1 MTTEADKKQQES
13 GLLTAFESFEH
24 FCKVMLD
31 SWALI
36 DTNGKVVKAN
46 PLFAQLVGQKPKMI
60 LKAESIDNLIKLS
73 LMEKPLLASDLL
85 KYQSPTRIDEVRGT
99 NHQTDSLNLII
110 GVYPITDAKTQA
122 GLGTFLLIRDVT
134 AETNLQDKYKTTA
147 IKSITDPLTGLF
159 TRGYFEEFLESQ
171 IRTLA
176 LLHESGE
183 HPELS
188 LIMADIDFFKKVND
202 KYGHQAGD
210 YVIQSVANIMR
221 KTFRKTDLV
230 CRYGGEEFL
239 VILPSTSLAGASYA
253 AEKLRLAI
261 EAERMVF
268 DGTHIP
274 VTISSGVAQIK
285 FGKETYTETM
295 GRADAALYFSKES
308 GRNKASI
315 HDGESI
321 VIFNLKPFQAA

>member
-1 MTTEADKKQQES
+1 MSADGQE
-13 GLLTAFESFEH
+13 
-24 FCKVMLD
+24 
-31 SWALI
+31 I
-36 DTNGKVVKAN
+36 
-46 PLFAQLVGQKPKMI
+46 
-60 LKAESIDNLIKLS
+60 
-73 LMEKPLLASDLL
+73 
-85 KYQSPTRIDEVRGT
+85 
-99 NHQTDSLNLII
+99 
-110 GVYPITDAKTQA
+110 
-122 GLGTFLLIRDVT
+122 LGTFLLIRDVT

-159 TRGYFEEFLESQ
+159 TRAYFEEFLDSQ
-171 IRTLA
+171 MRTLA
-176 LLHESGE
+176 LLHENGE
-183 HPELS
+183 QPELA

-210 YVIQSVANIMR
+210 FVIQSVANIMR

-239 VILPSTSLAGASYA
+239 VILPSTNLSGASYA

-261 EAERMVF
+261 EAEKLVF

-274 VTISSGVAQIK
+274 VTISSGVAQVT

-295 GRADAALYFSKES
+295 GRADAALYHSKQA

-315 HDGESI
+315 HSGTTIE
-321 VIFNLKPFQAA
+321 VFNLKPFQAAS